1 MFDLLCFIYVL
12 SGCEEYM
19 RSLPLLNSVVGTLS
33 PELALEASN
42 IMGFSNTGTSGTKKS
57 YSVGQKYYLRFM
69 KFYNL

>member
-42 IMGFSNTGTSGTKKS
+42 IMGFSNTSGTKKS
-57 YSVGQKYYLRFM
+57 YSVGQKSYLRLI
-69 KFYNL
+69 YEIL